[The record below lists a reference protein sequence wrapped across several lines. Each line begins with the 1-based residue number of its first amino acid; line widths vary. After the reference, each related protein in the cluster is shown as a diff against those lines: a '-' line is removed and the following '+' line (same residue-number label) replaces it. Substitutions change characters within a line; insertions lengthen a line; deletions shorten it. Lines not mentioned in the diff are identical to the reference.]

1 MLLDTNVKAARMVD
15 AFKTLRSPQNS
26 HGFSRINHSFRVRL
40 CGLVLRTNSRQECL
54 KPQVLSVIQ
63 ICYRGSLHHYRFE
76 SRRILH
82 RERHVF

>member
-40 CGLVLRTNSRQECL
+40 CGLVLKTNSRAGV
-54 KPQVLSVIQ
+54 PQTTGPLSGPYMLQ
-63 ICYRGSLHHYRFE
+63 GSPSSVE
-76 SRRILH
+76 I
-82 RERHVF
+82 